1 MGFKQAARTSLWIG
15 GMAFVFVLIWNAFT
29 GPAPPSRHLLTQHE
43 YIGLRVEDNAA
54 RKIGRV
60 TAVITKDG
68 AVASI
73 HITSYGPKSG
83 GTTHIGVDL
92 FVVHGTRRNRRI
104 MLMISREQYRRLPL
118 VQIPDFRK

>member
-1 MGFKQAARTSLWIG
+1 
-15 GMAFVFVLIWNAFT
+15 MALVLVLIWNALT
-29 GPAPPSRHLLTQHE
+29 GSASPSRRLLTQHE
-43 YIGLRVEDNAA
+43 YSGLRVEDNAA

-60 TAVITKDG
+60 TAVFTKDG

-73 HITSYGPKSG
+73 YVTSYGLKSG

-92 FVVHGTRRNRRI
+92 FVVHGARRNRRI